1 MARDNEEVLNI
12 RKRDAGH
19 EHDIL
24 GYTSKAMVNGTVLVG
39 PYRDRHY
46 QLPEITSFNGS
57 ERWPIG
63 GPSLGAMA
71 DMEFT
76 KTISIRRLAAGT
88 ARVFTCLALVA
99 SITWVTFSLLR
110 VNGLIASLSYVFIV
124 LVVAAKWGLAES
136 FVTSV
141 AAMLCLNYFFLPPI
155 LSLTIADPQ
164 NWVALFVFLAIAITA
179 SKLSSSARQRAN
191 EAHARRIEVER
202 LYQLSRSL
210 MLIDTTMDLGV
221 QIVGQV
227 KEQFGSSEVAY
238 CDGLTGELS
247 MTDPSDWRFE
257 QHVLREVAVGEATWF
272 VWRKEL
278 TPIGIELNIAPVSLG
293 GRILGS
299 LGVVGPALSE
309 PALQAIANLVGIAVE
324 RAREQVAVSR
334 MEAARQNE
342 RLRGILLDALA
353 HDFTTP
359 LTSIKGAI
367 TTVRSEYGHEP
378 EEDDLLA
385 VVEEEADKLGGM
397 VDETVD
403 MARIE
408 PGKPRIRRCQLP
420 IANLIRSSVDRM
432 KSLLDGRPL
441 DVQIQEDIL
450 SVNADPD
457 MIGLAL
463 RQLLGNAVKYSPPGS
478 TITIS
483 ANQTNGIVTVRV
495 RDQGPGIPE
504 NELESIFERFY
515 RGSRARDLV
524 PGTGM
529 GLSVAR
535 DIINAHQG
543 RLWAENR
550 PEGGAQFSFSLP
562 IFSEDKKP

>member
-1 MARDNEEVLNI
+1 MR
-12 RKRDAGH
+12 
-19 EHDIL
+19 
-24 GYTSKAMVNGTVLVG
+24 S
-39 PYRDRHY
+39 
-46 QLPEITSFNGS
+46 
-57 ERWPIG
+57 
-63 GPSLGAMA
+63 
-71 DMEFT
+71 T
-76 KTISIRRLAAGT
+76 KTISLRRLAAG
-88 ARVFTCLALVA
+88 AVRGLTCLALVA
-99 SITWVTFSLLR
+99 AITWATFSLLH
-110 VNGLIASLSYVFIV
+110 VNSLIAGFSYVLVV

-191 EAHARRIEVER
+191 EAQARRIEVER

-210 MLIDTTMDLGV
+210 MLVDMTRDLGV
-221 QIVGQV
+221 QIAGQV
-227 KEQFGSSEVAY
+227 KEQFGFSAVAF
-238 CDGLTGELS
+238 CDGMTGELGMS
-247 MTDPSDWRFE
+247 GPTNARFE
-257 QHVLREVAVGEATWF
+257 QQVLRDVAVGEASWF
-272 VWRKEL
+272 VWRKQL
-278 TPIGIELNIAPVSLG
+278 TPEGIEVIVAPVSLG
-293 GRILGS
+293 GRIVGS
-299 LGVVGPALSE
+299 LGAIGSAVSE

-324 RAREQVAVSR
+324 RARQQVAASR
-334 MEAARQNE
+334 TEAARQNE

-367 TTVRSEYGHEP
+367 TTVRSEYRHDAD
-378 EEDDLLA
+378 EEDLLA

-397 VDETVD
+397 IDETVD

-408 PGKPRIRRCQLP
+408 PGKPHIRRSKLAVP
-420 IANLIRSSVDRM
+420 NLVRSTVERM

-441 DVQIQEDIL
+441 EIHIQEGI
-450 SVNADPD
+450 SPVSADPE

-478 TITIS
+478 TIAITAHQTGDTVTI
-483 ANQTNGIVTVRV
+483 RV
-495 RDQGPGIPE
+495 YDQGPGIPQ
-504 NELESIFERFY
+504 NEVESIFQRFY
-515 RGSRARDLV
+515 RGSRARDSV

-535 DIINAHQG
+535 DIISAHQG

>member
-1 MARDNEEVLNI
+1 MA
-12 RKRDAGH
+12 G
-19 EHDIL
+19 
-24 GYTSKAMVNGTVLVG
+24 
-39 PYRDRHY
+39 
-46 QLPEITSFNGS
+46 
-57 ERWPIG
+57 
-63 GPSLGAMA
+63 
-71 DMEFT
+71 MEFN
-76 KTISIRRLAAGT
+76 KTLSIRLLIGIT
-88 ARVFTCLALVA
+88 TRVFTCLALVA
-99 SITWVTFSLLR
+99 AITWATFSLLR
-110 VNGLIASLSYVFIV
+110 VNSLIAGLSYVLVV

-164 NWVALFVFLAIAITA
+164 NWVALFVFLAIALTA

-191 EAHARRIEVER
+191 EAQARRIEVER
-202 LYQLSRSL
+202 LYELSRSL
-210 MLIDTTMDLGV
+210 MLVDTTMDLGV
-221 QIVGQV
+221 QIVGQL
-227 KEQFGSSEVAY
+227 KEQFGFSEVAY
-238 CDGLTGELS
+238 CDGLSGELS

-257 QHVLREVAVGEATWF
+257 QHVLRDVAVGEASWF
-272 VWRKEL
+272 VWRKGL
-278 TPIGIELNIAPVSLG
+278 TPAGIEIGIAPVSLG
-293 GRILGS
+293 GRIVGS
-299 LGVVGPALSE
+299 LGVIGPALSE
-309 PALQAIANLVGIAVE
+309 PALQAIANLIGIAVE

-342 RLRGILLDALA
+342 HLRGILLDALA

-385 VVEEEADKLGGM
+385 VVEEEADKLGAM
-397 VDETVD
+397 IDETVD

-408 PGKPRIRRCQLP
+408 PGQPRLRRCQLP
-420 IANLIRSSVDRM
+420 IVKIIQSCVDRM
-432 KSLLDGRPL
+432 KSPLDGRPL
-441 DVQIQEDIL
+441 EVQIQEGIL

-463 RQLLGNAVKYSPPGS
+463 RQLLGNAIKYSPPGS
-478 TITIS
+478 TIAIS
-483 ANQTNGIVTVRV
+483 ANQTHGIVTVRV
-495 RDQGPGIPE
+495 SDQGPGIPE

-515 RGSRARDLV
+515 RGSRGRDLV

-550 PEGGAQFSFSLP
+550 SEGGAQFSFSLP

>member
-1 MARDNEEVLNI
+1 M
-12 RKRDAGH
+12 
-19 EHDIL
+19 
-24 GYTSKAMVNGTVLVG
+24 
-39 PYRDRHY
+39 P
-46 QLPEITSFNGS
+46 
-57 ERWPIG
+57 
-63 GPSLGAMA
+63 
-71 DMEFT
+71 DMRSI
-76 KTISIRRLAAGT
+76 KTISIRRLAAGA

-99 SITWVTFSLLR
+99 AVTWAAFSLLH
-110 VNGLIASLSYVFIV
+110 VNSLIAGFSYVLVV
-124 LVVAAKWGLAES
+124 LVVAARWGLAES

-164 NWVALFVFLAIAITA
+164 NLVALFAFLAIAITA

-191 EAHARRIEVER
+191 EAQARRIEVER

-210 MLIDTTMDLGV
+210 MLVDTTRDLGP
-221 QIVGQV
+221 QIAGHV
-227 KEQFGSSEVAY
+227 KEQFGFSGVAY

-247 MTDPSDWRFE
+247 MTGSPDVRFE
-257 QHVLREVAVGEATWF
+257 EQVLRDVAVGEASWF
-272 VWRKEL
+272 VWRKES
-278 TPIGIELNIAPVSLG
+278 TKGTEIIVAPVSLG
-293 GRILGS
+293 GRTVGS
-299 LGVVGPALSE
+299 LAATGPALSE

-324 RAREQVAVSR
+324 RARQQAAASR
-334 MEAARQNE
+334 LEAARQSE
-342 RLRGILLDALA
+342 RLRSALLDALA

-367 TTVRSEYGHEP
+367 TTVRSEYGHKP

-403 MARIE
+403 LARIE
-408 PGKPRIRRCQLP
+408 PGKPRLRRCQLP
-420 IANLIRSSVDRM
+420 IANLVQSSVDRM

-441 DVQIQEDIL
+441 EIQIQEGIS
-450 SVNADPD
+450 SVNADRD

-478 TITIS
+478 TIAIS
-483 ANQTNGIVTVRV
+483 ANQTDGTITVRI
-495 RDQGPGIPE
+495 RDQGSGIPQD
-504 NELESIFERFY
+504 ELESIFERFY
-515 RGSRARDLV
+515 RGSRARDSV
-524 PGTGM
+524 PGTGL

-543 RLWAENR
+543 RLWAENL

-562 IFSEDKKP
+562 VFGEDRKP